1 MNKTS
6 EAQIRSVRKYN
17 KENVKKYYLDLNK
30 KTDAD
35 IISFLET
42 TDNKQGSIKEA
53 IREYMNKG
61 K

>member
-42 TDNKQGSIKEA
+42 ADNKQGSIKEA